1 MKEGRIRRPT
11 ATRTALAT
19 LLAVALALQPCAVLG
34 LPHAKAFAQ
43 TGTSH
48 SIAKNVA
55 QISQYDNGT
64 YVHDF
69 TEGVLGVNGELAFCV
84 DPNVGF
90 KPGQVTSADIGSLA
104 GPDQVTD
111 MALRAH
117 FMRNVYADSPLSEN
131 ARIIIAQ
138 TLIWEVLS
146 PSQSFVVVPAENGG
160 SFAEVSAAVR
170 DDAMAKA
177 RDFAARSHARYKGHG
192 TLWLNGSTQPV
203 ATFGCEPV
211 VRDAL
216 AKISKH
222 DAESDWSETLNEAL
236 GAASLEGARYS
247 VAHYEGSFGT
257 AEEAAASGAPAR
269 QWEFLTDARGMIDLA
284 DPDAYLVS
292 GNLYRDG
299 YGKAVFPLGTYVV
312 REASPSEGYLLSDAA
327 SVLRVQQA
335 AGTQEPALSGDVTGD
350 GFVTSA
356 EQVKR
361 GDLSL
366 VKVREDDMTRLAGVP
381 FLLASDTTGEA
392 HVLVT
397 DDNGRIDTSAAWN
410 PHSRRTNA
418 NDAALDADGTVDET
432 LLDAGAGVWFGQ
444 RRDGSMADADD
455 ALGAL
460 PYDTYTLKE
469 LRCPANAG
477 LMLVTLP
484 DISVTRDGVTLDL
497 GTVADKNEQPPSVTT
512 YARDAHDGDK
522 SVSAQRR
529 VAVTDEVELH
539 NLTPGKTYQL
549 YGTVIDLETGLPIL
563 AAAHDEAEDAPE
575 AQAPGDPAEAPEA
588 EPVDQEGLR
597 EYWNALLDLLG
608 AVETEGE
615 RGSSYEIPVGS
626 AIDMDAI
633 AAYMGENE
641 AVSSRMVLASMDVT
655 ATSPRMTASLNYE
668 MDASDME
675 GGYVIFD
682 LLTSGDEVT
691 ATHADPANEMES
703 FEVEQPSL
711 RTEATDAADGDHEI
725 LPSMDARMTDT
736 VSYSGLVA
744 GTEYVLT
751 GLVVDKADGS
761 QLHVDGKPV
770 VAERSFVPDSPSGSV
785 QVGFSFDSTGL
796 EAGTE
801 LVVYEFLTQ
810 GGDDIAE
817 HADPDDVAQTVVVGA
832 LPAGKGYYKTG
843 AKEPDASPA
852 MVATGA
858 VAGAVLFLGSRRLM
872 GGRRA

>member
-11 ATRTALAT
+11 ATRAALAT

-117 FMRNVYADSPLSEN
+117 FMLNVYEDSYLSDN
-131 ARIIIAQ
+131 ARTVIAQ

-146 PSQSFVVVPAENGG
+146 PSQSFVVVAAEDGG
-160 SFAEVSAAVR
+160 SLAEVTAAAR

-177 RDFAARSHARYKGHG
+177 RDFAARSHARYKGYG

-216 AKISKH
+216 ARISKH

-312 REASPSEGYLLSDAA
+312 RETAPSEGYLLSDAA

-335 AGTQEPALSGDVTGD
+335 AGASEPSLSGDLVGG

-356 EQVKR
+356 EQAKR

-366 VKVREDDMTRLAGVP
+366 VKVREDDMTRLAGIP
-381 FLLASDTTGEA
+381 FLLTSDTTGEA

-397 DDNGRIDTSAAWN
+397 DGNGRIDTSAAWN

-418 NDAALDADGTVDET
+418 NDAALGANGTVDES
-432 LLDAGAGVWFGQ
+432 LLDADAGVWFGQ
-444 RRDGSMADADD
+444 RRDGSLTDADD

-460 PYDTYTLKE
+460 PYDTYTMRE

-484 DISVTRDGVTLDL
+484 GISVTRDGVTLDL

-522 SVSAQRR
+522 SVAAQRR
-529 VAVTDEVELH
+529 AIVTDEVELL

-549 YGTVIDLETGLPIL
+549 YGTVIDLETGLPVL
-563 AAAHDEAEDAPE
+563 AAARGDAEDA
-575 AQAPGDPAEAPEA
+575 AGAEASA
-588 EPVDQEGLR
+588 EPESMDGGAAIDQEDVRRCWEGLL
-597 EYWNALLDLLG
+597 EMLG
-608 AVETEGE
+608 AVEEEG
-615 RGSSYEIPVGS
+615 GQGASYEIPAGS
-626 AIDMDAI
+626 AIDMDAV
-633 AAYMGENE
+633 AAYLDENE
-641 AVSSRMVLASMDVT
+641 EVASQMVLASTDVT
-655 ATSPRMTASLNYE
+655 ATSSRMTASLGYE
-668 MDASDME
+668 MDASGME

-682 LLTSGDEVT
+682 LLTSDGEVT

-725 LPSMDARMTDT
+725 LPAMDAGVTDT
-736 VSYSGLVA
+736 VSYSGLMA
-744 GTEYVLT
+744 GTEYVMT
-751 GLVVDKADGS
+751 GVVVDKADGS
-761 QLHVDGKPV
+761 QLHVDGRPV
-770 VAERSFVPDSPSGSV
+770 VAEKSFVPDSPSGSV
-785 QVGFSFDSTGL
+785 QLEFPFDSTGL

-801 LVVYEFLTQ
+801 LVVYEFLTK
-810 GGDDIAE
+810 GGEDIAE
-817 HADPDDVAQTVVVGA
+817 HADPNDVAQTVVVGA

-858 VAGAVLFLGSRRLM
+858 VAGAVLFLGSRRLT

>member
-1 MKEGRIRRPT
+1 M
-11 ATRTALAT
+11 
-19 LLAVALALQPCAVLG
+19 
-34 LPHAKAFAQ
+34 
-43 TGTSH
+43 
-48 SIAKNVA
+48 
-55 QISQYDNGT
+55 
-64 YVHDF
+64 
-69 TEGVLGVNGELAFCV
+69 
-84 DPNVGF
+84 
-90 KPGQVTSADIGSLA
+90 
-104 GPDQVTD
+104 
-111 MALRAH
+111 
-117 FMRNVYADSPLSEN
+117 
-131 ARIIIAQ
+131 
-138 TLIWEVLS
+138 
-146 PSQSFVVVPAENGG
+146 
-160 SFAEVSAAVR
+160 
-170 DDAMAKA
+170 
-177 RDFAARSHARYKGHG
+177 
-192 TLWLNGSTQPV
+192 
-203 ATFGCEPV
+203 
-211 VRDAL
+211 
-216 AKISKH
+216 
-222 DAESDWSETLNEAL
+222 
-236 GAASLEGARYS
+236 
-247 VAHYEGSFGT
+247 
-257 AEEAAASGAPAR
+257 
-269 QWEFLTDARGMIDLA
+269 
-284 DPDAYLVS
+284 
-292 GNLYRDG
+292 
-299 YGKAVFPLGTYVV
+299 
-312 REASPSEGYLLSDAA
+312 
-327 SVLRVQQA
+327 
-335 AGTQEPALSGDVTGD
+335 
-350 GFVTSA
+350 
-356 EQVKR
+356 
-361 GDLSL
+361 
-366 VKVREDDMTRLAGVP
+366 
-381 FLLASDTTGEA
+381 
-392 HVLVT
+392 
-397 DDNGRIDTSAAWN
+397 
-410 PHSRRTNA
+410 
-418 NDAALDADGTVDET
+418 
-432 LLDAGAGVWFGQ
+432 
-444 RRDGSMADADD
+444 
-455 ALGAL
+455 
-460 PYDTYTLKE
+460 
-469 LRCPANAG
+469 
-477 LMLVTLP
+477 
-484 DISVTRDGVTLDL
+484 
-497 GTVADKNEQPPSVTT
+497 
-512 YARDAHDGDK
+512 
-522 SVSAQRR
+522 
-529 VAVTDEVELH
+529 
-539 NLTPGKTYQL
+539 
-549 YGTVIDLETGLPIL
+549 
-563 AAAHDEAEDAPE
+563 
-575 AQAPGDPAEAPEA
+575 
-588 EPVDQEGLR
+588 
-597 EYWNALLDLLG
+597 LDLLG